1 MGHRHSPDTVERRPA
16 VTLIPSGRLLLSQ
29 NLSAALSAANK
40 IREEFFPAASACLL
54 AGSVVRDEATT
65 FSDLDLVVVF
75 QNVDNAQRQSFT
87 FEGWPVES
95 FIHDAQT
102 LEYFSREVDRPSGV
116 PSLPNMVNAGI
127 EIPDETE
134 FGSRLKGLANR
145 ILEEGPIPWGE
156 KERENS
162 RYAVSDMVEDIR
174 EPRNSE
180 ELRIVVSNLYSA
192 TADHFLRSQNLWS
205 AKGKSIPRRLL
216 SVDPEFYQHFKYAF
230 EAAFTKED
238 TAPVI
243 RLCEDILKPDG
254 GFLFQGY
261 VREAPSEWRMPDH

>member
-1 MGHRHSPDTVERRPA
+1 MR
-16 VTLIPSGRLLLSQ
+16 Q

-54 AGSVVRDEATT
+54 AGSVVRDEATA

-75 QNVDNAQRQSFT
+75 QNVDKAQRRSFT
-87 FEGWPVES
+87 FEGWPVEA

-102 LEYFSREVDRPSGV
+102 LEFFFREVDRPSGV
-116 PSLPNMVNAGI
+116 PSLANMVNEGI
-127 EIPDETE
+127 EVPDETG
-134 FGSRLKGLANR
+134 FGSSLKGLATQV
-145 ILEEGPIPWGE
+145 LKEGPIPWGQ

-162 RYAVSDMVEDIR
+162 RYVISDMIDDIR
-174 EPRNSE
+174 EPRSSE

-192 TADHFLRSQNLWS
+192 TADYFLRSQNLWS

-216 SVDPEFYQHFKYAF
+216 SVDSEFYQHFKDAF
-230 EAAFTKED
+230 EVAFTIED
-238 TAPVI
+238 TDPVI
-243 RLCEDILKPDG
+243 RLCENVLKPDG